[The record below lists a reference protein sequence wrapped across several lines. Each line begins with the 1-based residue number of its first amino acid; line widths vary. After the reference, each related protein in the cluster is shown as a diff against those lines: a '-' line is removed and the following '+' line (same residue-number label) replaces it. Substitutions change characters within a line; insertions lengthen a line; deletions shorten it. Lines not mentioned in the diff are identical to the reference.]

1 MNNNIDL
8 YDIKIYS
15 NINIYLFYIIILL
28 YWIINHNNK
37 NEN

>member
-15 NINIYLFYIIILL
+15 NINIYLFYIII
-28 YWIINHNNK
+28 NNRVK
-37 NEN
+37 T